1 MPNIT
6 YTFSAQNVQ
15 NVTGAFQT
23 INTAAAA
30 SAAKVKGTDAQ
41 KATSAQQSSTKR
53 KVAAK
58 SSAAESLKGVKL
70 EIRGI
75 KKLQRALKELIAAQ
89 TRRGTSAKTAS
100 EKAAASAKKEAAAL
114 KRLEVA
120 NKRAQ
125 AASNRR
131 AMGRLRSFSGGTGLM
146 GLGATGMMLGGMVG
160 GAAVRSAVQLE
171 TAVAELAV
179 KGRRPGQ
186 SANVGSL
193 MRRVQGT
200 ALANP
205 GVKSIDLTKGMMA
218 YVSKTGD
225 LPGAKRYLDTFATVG
240 GGTGTNMEDLGR
252 VMAEM
257 KIKMGISDPREM
269 MTGLSMMA
277 VAGKRNRIELSDL
290 AKYLPKM
297 ASSMTRFSGRTGF
310 DAVKSLAGLI
320 QVGAEGSGTAAGAA
334 TSMERAYA
342 NVAQAQH
349 TGKLSALGIKAFR
362 TGSKSKFRDFEDIL
376 ADILYTTDN
385 RLTGDAIDA
394 QGRPIKKKN
403 RKVALMDI
411 FKQRG
416 IRYVSGFSRKW
427 DELSSGADRG
437 GQKRTIDETRSAFMD
452 FIQTLKQGTNS
463 VSEIA
468 EDHRIKQQ
476 LTGAKLTAAWE
487 EVTLIASKTLLP
499 VLQGFV
505 GDPTKIQGMML
516 ALTGMFEVFAGL
528 GKTVGFVAEQFGF
541 LAGEI
546 KKSLHGNRD
555 ADKLAE
561 LTPELKEN
569 LRRQKEIRAGFK
581 GSGWTTPELEG
592 LTAKEKVIRGK
603 MEEAK
608 YGRFGHV
615 PGITELIRDKAG
627 KVQVGESGAPGM
639 VQARAFGKR
648 TLIDKLVGFGV
659 TEEAALAIANEATT
673 TDMPIH
679 EAVSGKEGPYG
690 DLIAK
695 HIMPKTGI
703 LGGISSGFTDASFG
717 KRGKRKQFNNLIRGY
732 MESLANTRGRMAS
745 DPDQLGTP
753 MGMRH
758 GQMTYLGSEG
768 QIVGAKFTVANAN
781 IGVPGTLVVSA
792 DTVQIKG
799 AGGGSPAHP
808 GQPDQPP
815 NWVEQ
820 PL

>member
-516 ALTGMFEVFAGL
+516 AVTGMFEVFAGL

-541 LAGEI
+541 LADEM
-546 KKSLHGNRD
+546 KKRTKGAKEDRR
-555 ADKLAE
+555 LAE
-561 LTPELKEN
+561 NINPAIKEN
-569 LRRQKEIRAGFK
+569 LRKQAALKATIH
-581 GSGWTTPELEG
+581 GSGGKWAPKEARLAALKAEERTLLGEKEEL
-592 LTAKEKVIRGK
+592 
-603 MEEAK
+603 K
-608 YGRFGHV
+608 YGRFGHI
-615 PGITELIRDKAG
+615 PGFTRLLRDADG
-627 KVQVGESGAPGM
+627 NVQTGPGGAVAPEPTRDFGGEEFIGQLMEMGM
-639 VQARAFGKR
+639 SQ
-648 TLIDKLVGFGV
+648 
-659 TEEAALAIANEATT
+659 EEAAGFAATATKKSKGTLAER
-673 TDMPIH
+673 
-679 EAVSGKEGPYG
+679 G
-690 DLIAK
+690 DWL
-695 HIMPKTGI
+695 
-703 LGGISSGFTDASFG
+703 
-717 KRGKRKQFNNLIRGY
+717 KRGGLSAKGPGYLAGNGVLATGRNNFHPAQFRQLTGQY
-732 MESLANTRGRMAS
+732 MQSLVNTRRRIA
-745 DPDQLGTP
+745 DPDTDQPWGTP
-753 MGMRH
+753 MGKRH

-808 GQPDQPP
+808 GQPDQSVEP
-815 NWVEQ
+815 NYT